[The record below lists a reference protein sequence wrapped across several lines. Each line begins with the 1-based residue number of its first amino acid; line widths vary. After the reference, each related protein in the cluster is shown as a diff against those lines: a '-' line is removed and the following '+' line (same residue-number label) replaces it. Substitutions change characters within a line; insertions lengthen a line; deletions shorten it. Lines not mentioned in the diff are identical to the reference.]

1 MSEQRLRIAIQ
12 KSGRLSDGSFDLLKS
27 CGLTV
32 SRGRDKLYGRVQ
44 ELPIDVLLLR
54 DDDIPA
60 FVADDAC
67 DIGIVGQNV
76 FEEERLNETHDAP
89 AQEVMRL
96 GFAHCRLMLAAPKEW
111 TFNGA
116 SMLDGKRIAT
126 SYPALTRVW
135 LEREGVNARAVTMKG
150 SVEVAPRLKIADAV
164 CDIVSTG
171 ATLDADERTR
181 RRGIDRMGEAGIPVS
196 VGIREPEA
204 RRAMAGFLSRV
215 EKARPFVTLKLALS
229 LDGCIA
235 MADGSSQWI
244 TGDRARA
251 HAHLERARSDAIL
264 VGAGTAK
271 ADRPTLDVRT
281 DGLTDRS
288 PQPVILGND
297 PEMPAHWLEIS
308 EPAAIADLADI
319 NWLLVEGGAQTA
331 ASFLQAGMVDRLL
344 LYRAPIIIGGGLSGI
359 GDIGLEKLADAHGQW
374 RRTDL
379 RPLGQDVL
387 EIYERAA

>member
-12 KSGRLSDGSFDLLKS
+12 KSGRLSDGSFELLKN

-44 ELPIDVLLLR
+44 EMPIDVLLLR

-60 FVADDAC
+60 FVTDDAC

-76 FEEERLNETHDAP
+76 FEEERLNETHDSP

-171 ATLDADERTR
+171 ATLDANGLKPVAAVFDS
-181 RRGIDRMGEAGIPVS
+181 EAIL
-196 VGIREPEA
+196 IRN
-204 RRAMAGFLSRV
+204 
-215 EKARPFVTLKLALS
+215 
-229 LDGCIA
+229 
-235 MADGSSQWI
+235 
-244 TGDRARA
+244 ARA
-251 HAHLERARSDAIL
+251 FSPEKQAVFEALLKRINGVLTSRDAKYIMMNAPRSAVAAITEFLPGADAPTVLELAGSPDKVAIHAVCRESVFWDTLEKLKKLGASAIL
-264 VGAGTAK
+264 V
-271 ADRPTLDVRT
+271 L
-281 DGLTDRS
+281 
-288 PQPVILGND
+288 
-297 PEMPAHWLEIS
+297 
-308 EPAAIADLADI
+308 
-319 NWLLVEGGAQTA
+319 
-331 ASFLQAGMVDRLL
+331 
-344 LYRAPIIIGGGLSGI
+344 PI
-359 GDIGLEKLADAHGQW
+359 EKMMA
-374 RRTDL
+374 
-379 RPLGQDVL
+379 
-387 EIYERAA
+387 

>member
-1 MSEQRLRIAIQ
+1 MSDQRLRIAIQ
-12 KSGRLSDGSFDLLKS
+12 KSGRLSEGSFELLKS
-27 CGLTV
+27 CGLTI

-126 SYPALTRVW
+126 SYPALTRIW

-171 ATLDADERTR
+171 ATLDANGLKPVATVFSS
-181 RRGIDRMGEAGIPVS
+181 EAIL
-196 VGIREPEA
+196 IRN
-204 RRAMAGFLSRV
+204 
-215 EKARPFVTLKLALS
+215 
-229 LDGCIA
+229 
-235 MADGSSQWI
+235 
-244 TGDRARA
+244 ARA
-251 HAHLERARSDAIL
+251 FSPEKQAVFEALLKRISGVLTSRDAKYIMMNAPRSAVAAITEFLPGADAPTVLELAGSPDKVAIHAVCRESVFWDTLEKLKGLGASAIL
-264 VGAGTAK
+264 V
-271 ADRPTLDVRT
+271 L
-281 DGLTDRS
+281 
-288 PQPVILGND
+288 
-297 PEMPAHWLEIS
+297 
-308 EPAAIADLADI
+308 
-319 NWLLVEGGAQTA
+319 
-331 ASFLQAGMVDRLL
+331 
-344 LYRAPIIIGGGLSGI
+344 PI
-359 GDIGLEKLADAHGQW
+359 EKMMA
-374 RRTDL
+374 
-379 RPLGQDVL
+379 
-387 EIYERAA
+387 